1 MSEIKEA
8 HVKQPKQAAKQ
19 MGRKPVTREATE
31 AAREVDG
38 AGWERA
44 VGIPEA
50 HGGRGG
56 SMHGDGSVP
65 DVSFGSNNSLFAFLV
80 T

>member
-1 MSEIKEA
+1 
-8 HVKQPKQAAKQ
+8 

-38 AGWERA
+38 AGWGRA

-50 HGGRGG
+50 HGGREGWERARCRF
-56 SMHGDGSVP
+56 SSRRV
-65 DVSFGSNNSLFAFLV
+65 LWEQ
-80 T
+80 